1 MDLSM
6 PSFVSEFGSDD
17 LMDAFSTPQIEAWTR
32 RVAALPSLVW
42 DEAKDSSNN
51 DSAIIPHPCL
61 QDLLLASRNQPSSPP
76 ARLWTEN
83 PFGDDAA

>member
-1 MDLSM
+1 M

-17 LMDAFSTPQIEAWTR
+17 LMDAFSTPEIEAWTR

-42 DEAKDSSNN
+42 NETHDS
-51 DSAIIPHPCL
+51 DDDAVIIPHPCL
-61 QDLLLASRNQPSSPP
+61 QDILLASQNQPSTPP
-76 ARLWTEN
+76 TRLWTET

>member
-6 PSFVSEFGSDD
+6 PSFVSEFGSHD
-17 LMDAFSTPQIEAWTR
+17 LMDAFSTPEIEAWTR

-42 DEAKDSSNN
+42 DETREN
-51 DSAIIPHPCL
+51 DDDAVIIPHPCL
-61 QDLLLASRNQPSSPP
+61 QDLLLAARSLPSCPP